1 MPGPIAGAL
10 DTCKPGR
17 FLGDER
23 PFIPGIIRRGVIREP
38 FGVGLKPPPTLPTLI
53 KKHKYIYFTRLIYQ
67 CMKKGWCLCSTVIIA
82 KERFYSLWSRCVIE

>member
-23 PFIPGIIRRGVIREP
+23 PFIPGIIRRGDIREP

-53 KKHKYIYFTRLIYQ
+53 KKHKYIFHTSNLSMYEEKMVPLVT
-67 CMKKGWCLCSTVIIA
+67 LC
-82 KERFYSLWSRCVIE
+82 Y